1 MTPPSPYNG
10 DVDFGTVLGN
20 LVMAGN
26 DHGEGSAL
34 MVHQTAPDTNGPTV
48 NFVNPLDNSVN
59 RNVKSRVGITFDE
72 AVELETLNN
81 TNIRSARW
89 AAPPWP
95 VNSAPRPAS

>member
-1 MTPPSPYNG
+1 
-10 DVDFGTVLGN
+10 
-20 LVMAGN
+20 
-26 DHGEGSAL
+26 

-81 TNIRSARW
+81 TQHHR
-89 AAPPWP
+89 PPGGRR
-95 VNSAPRPAS
+95 RPGR